1 MQKTA
6 RKINSKR
13 RERVRLETIHF
24 AQISTKAKIHPLAKK
39 FCKERRVIIRATCQ
53 NSSSFEPKIS
63 RRRFPPKLGPRNFFC
78 RRTETIFYLV
88 GLSRDF
94 LIRFVSAWN
103 YFWQS
108 FSFSRHNEL
117 ERGLK
122 EISATRNLALSRLL
136 KSWRN
141 FYSSKNLSSSK
152 SRA

>member
-1 MQKTA
+1 MAKNFQSNAKDGKKDQLEKT
-6 RKINSKR
+6 RTSRTQDNSFRSNLDKGQNSPLG
-13 RERVRLETIHF
+13 EKVLQGKEG
-24 AQISTKAKIHPLAKK
+24 HPSHLSKFIFIWAKK
-39 FCKERRVIIRATCQ
+39 FPDDDFLR
-53 NSSSFEPKIS
+53 NS
-63 RRRFPPKLGPRNFFC
+63 GPGFFFC

-122 EISATRNLALSRLL
+122 EISATRNLALTRLL
-136 KSWRN
+136 KSWRT
-141 FYSSKNLSSSK
+141 SIRVKI
-152 SRA
+152 